1 MDEIE
6 FVKMYLSM
14 KTPAKKLALAALIGG
29 SVLDDHKKAK
39 AIADAFRDYGRE
51 DAETALYLLR
61 KAHEELDPVDDVGLF
76 DTGEKFL
83 NVFFLDPRTPQQKA
97 GETTRRRQEAKEA
110 EWRQQRLDRET
121 AKALARQVLHDPNAN
136 PADRL
141 DASRRLEVLK

>member
-1 MDEIE
+1 MDEIQ

-39 AIADAFRDYGRE
+39 AIADAFKDYSKDE
-51 DAETALYLLR
+51 AETALDLLR
-61 KAHEELDPVDDVGLF
+61 RAHEELDPVDDVGLF
-76 DTGEKFL
+76 DAGEKFL
-83 NVFFLDPRTPQQKA
+83 NIFFLDPRTPQQKA
-97 GETTRRRQEAKEA
+97 GETTRRRHEAKEA

-121 AKALARQVLHDPNAN
+121 AKALARSVLHDEAAD

-141 DASRRLEVLK
+141 NAARRLGV

>member
-1 MDEIE
+1 MDEIQ

-39 AIADAFRDYGRE
+39 AIADAFRGYGRE
-51 DAETALYLLR
+51 DAETALYLLH
-61 KAHEELDPVDDVGLF
+61 KAHEQLDPVDDVGLF

-83 NVFFLDPRTPQQKA
+83 NVFFLDPRTPAQKA
-97 GETTRRRQEAKEA
+97 GETTRRRHEAKES
-110 EWRQQRLDRET
+110 EWRQQRLDREA
-121 AKALARQVLHDPNAN
+121 AKTLARSILHDEAAD

-141 DASRRLEVLK
+141 DAARRLGV